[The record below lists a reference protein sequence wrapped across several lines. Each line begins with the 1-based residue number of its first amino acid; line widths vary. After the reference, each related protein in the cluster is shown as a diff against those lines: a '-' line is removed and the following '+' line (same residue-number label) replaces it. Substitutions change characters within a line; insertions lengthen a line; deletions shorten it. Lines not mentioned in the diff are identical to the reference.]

1 MQTVPIIVLRFNRG
15 PTVGVHQAGIFR
27 EDTGHHIYL
36 EFRIAASPGRLAGG
50 ELLDPAD
57 GIAQVIAFGSRLA
70 AGLADVAAPPATADF
85 EAIGGDGAPIAPAT
99 QADLFIWLHGDVR
112 GELFARALAWRAA
125 LGGLGELARE
135 DHGFRFRDSRDL
147 TGFVDGTANPKG
159 DNRQQVALVA
169 DGIHAGGSFVLAQ
182 RWVHDLAA
190 FNALAVADQERVFGR
205 TKADSVE
212 LAGSA
217 MPKDSHVARTD
228 LPGAAI
234 YRRSAPTGGVGDAGL
249 FFLAFSADPA
259 RFSRLLQSMFG
270 AAVDGRVDRLLR
282 YSKPV
287 SGAFYY
293 APPNAA
299 LRRAFR

>member
-1 MQTVPIIVLRFNRG
+1 MG
-15 PTVGVHQAGIFR
+15 AHQAGIFR

-36 EFRIAASPGRLAGG
+36 EFRIPPAPGYLPGLDLIEAAA
-50 ELLDPAD
+50 

-70 AGLADVAAPPATADF
+70 AGLAEVAAPLAATDF
-85 EAIGGDGAPIAPAT
+85 EALGGSGAPTAPAT
-99 QADLFIWLHGDVR
+99 QADLFIWLHGDAR
-112 GELFARALAWRAA
+112 DELFARALAWRAA
-125 LGGLGELARE
+125 LGSVGELARE
-135 DHGFRFRDSRDL
+135 NHGFRFRDSRDL

-159 DNRQQVALVA
+159 DNRQQAALVP

-190 FNALAVADQERVFGR
+190 FNALSVADQECVFGR

-217 MPKDSHVARTD
+217 MPRDSHVARTD
-228 LPGAAI
+228 LPGTAI
-234 YRRSAPTGGVGDAGL
+234 YRRSAPAGGVGDAGL
-249 FFLAFSADPA
+249 FFLAFSTDPA

-270 AAVDGRVDRLLR
+270 LAADGRTDRLLR

-287 SGAFYY
+287 SGACYY
-293 APPNAA
+293 APPPAA